1 MVGRRFAGFAGMYS
15 VEDVSEGRMA
25 SLEYKYNN
33 SLHTASTAMEEI
45 FSEVRRVLAPS
56 NFNVLVL
63 GETGTGKEGIA
74 RAIHYHSP
82 RKSKP
87 FVAVNCGAITET
99 LAESELFGH
108 EKGAFTGAVERRKG
122 HFEEANGGTIFLDEV
137 EELSPANQARL
148 LRVLQEDEIV
158 RVGSSK
164 PVKVD
169 VRVVAASNRCLKT
182 LIAERKFRD
191 DLFYRLAVET
201 VDLPPLRERTPDI
214 ALLADLFAKESF
226 AHTEMRCGGFEA
238 AARARLDSYPWPG
251 NIRELQNAV
260 ESSAAR
266 CRARLNGAP
275 TRTALII
282 EADLPSY
289 VSPAE
294 RKPEPARAIKDSP
307 SSLKG
312 LRDAIYRLLREC
324 SPQTIGDLAR
334 EIGRPR
340 KVIKRQVENLKKDGV
355 VIVRHRKGRLGDEV
369 SLPQ

>member
-1 MVGRRFAGFAGMYS
+1 
-15 VEDVSEGRMA
+15 MA
-25 SLEYKYNN
+25 SLEYKYNR
-33 SLHTASTAMEEI
+33 SLHTASAALAGI
-45 FSEVRRVLAPS
+45 FSEVRRVFAPS
-56 NFNVLVL
+56 DFNVLVL

-87 FVAVNCGAITET
+87 FIAVNCGAIPET

-108 EKGAFTGAVERRKG
+108 EKGAFTGAAERRKG
-122 HFEEANGGTIFLDEV
+122 HFEEANGGTLFLDEV

-148 LRVLQEDEIV
+148 LRVLQEGEIV

-169 VRVVAASNRCLKT
+169 VRVIAASNRNLKT

-191 DLFYRLAVET
+191 DLFFRLAVET
-201 VDLPPLRERTPDI
+201 VDLPPLRERTSDI
-214 ALLADLFAKESF
+214 ALLADLFAKEAF
-226 AHTEMRCGGFEA
+226 ARSELRCIGFES
-238 AARARLDSYPWPG
+238 AARARLDSYLWPG
-251 NIRELQNAV
+251 NVRELQNAV

-266 CRARLNGAP
+266 CRARLNGTAS
-275 TRTALII
+275 RTALIV

-289 VSPAE
+289 VNPAE
-294 RKPEPARAIKDSP
+294 GNPEPPRYAKNSP

-312 LRDAIYRLLREC
+312 LREAIHRLLAEC

-355 VIVRHRKGRLGDEV
+355 VIVRRRKGRLGDEV
-369 SLPQ
+369 SLLQ